1 MADMLDIGR
10 RLFATI
16 HKKKRFAN
24 HNHDIHFL
32 AREIDNWLPKGI
44 ESIIKGNYTPRH
56 LRRYYFADEM
66 VDQLHLSDRIF
77 QHILLKQLKPT
88 LRYVVNPNCLH
99 IHGPSGVKIATQRIR
114 QVLQD
119 IKPNYII
126 RADIKSFYK
135 SIPHHKLLQDIR
147 KMYDDPKVLAM
158 LEQVITNPIETPRG
172 YKNAGS
178 GIALRGPLSQFFS
191 AIYLKP
197 LDDAF
202 TAMDVTYI
210 RYQDDLIILC
220 KTKRQLSRC
229 RRRLMEVLQERRLK
243 LSRKKSRMGC
253 IKKGF
258 HFLGINYPGTQP
270 QDNIEVTHQ
279 EMYSDSMPFDT
290 AYVLSNSGGGVI
302 KEAFLFCVYWHFSSC
317 EDDTK
322 SPRTSKNDGH
332 YWVFYP
338 SDQKLLKK
346 MGTLVGKNSRDLALR
361 RIT

>member
-1 MADMLDIGR
+1 MKRWNLTEMLDRGH
-10 RLFATI
+10 RLFTTL
-16 HKKKRFAN
+16 HRKKRYAN

-32 AREIDNWLPKGI
+32 AREIDDWLPKGVK
-44 ESIIKGNYTPRH
+44 SIIKGNYTPRY
-56 LRRYYFADEM
+56 LRRHYFVDEM

-88 LRYVVNPNCLH
+88 LRYVVNPNCFH
-99 IHGPSGVKIATQRIR
+99 IHGPNGVKLATQRIR

-119 IKPNYII
+119 TKPNYLI

-135 SIPHHKLLQDIR
+135 SIPHYKLLQDIR
-147 KMYDDPKVLAM
+147 EIYDDPKVLAM
-158 LEQVITNPIETPRG
+158 LEKVITNPIETPRG
-172 YKNAGS
+172 YKNGGS

-210 RYQDDLIILC
+210 RYQDDIIILC

-229 RRRLMEVLQERRLK
+229 RRRLMTILQERRLT

-258 HFLGINYPGTQP
+258 HFLGIDYPGTQP
-270 QDNIEVTHQ
+270 LDNIEVTQQ
-279 EMYSDSMPFDT
+279 EMCDGSMAPESG
-290 AYVLSNSGGGVI
+290 YISSNSGGGS
-302 KEAFLFCVYWHFSSC
+302 H
-317 EDDTK
+317 
-322 SPRTSKNDGH
+322 
-332 YWVFYP
+332 
-338 SDQKLLKK
+338 
-346 MGTLVGKNSRDLALR
+346 
-361 RIT
+361 